1 MSALRSLVSLLS
13 GLKTDQVA
21 HRTPRPNVWSWG
33 PSSVSSQSRSRA
45 SGILHRNTRARA
57 EGGGRGAVFSR
68 AERTLPAEHPSPAP
82 TLGRRFPTR
91 ALAVKKAGPDR
102 RRKTERAEAPGLSRT
117 RREGMS
123 SSGNVPCLPSARR
136 RPIRVATGARG
147 QLWPAHSAP
156 DAVFGSRFAK
166 ARQRAK
172 FSESSHWRVSG
183 VPRSQCAEFILSR

>member
-1 MSALRSLVSLLS
+1 VPEQRLVHVARFRHHSVRRAGHRERLRGRGAVRRRPLEREPDTDGRMS
-13 GLKTDQVA
+13 
-21 HRTPRPNVWSWG
+21 
-33 PSSVSSQSRSRA
+33 
-45 SGILHRNTRARA
+45 RARA
-57 EGGGRGAVFSR
+57 RTEGDGRGAVFSR
-68 AERTLPAEHPSPAP
+68 EERTLPAEHPSPAP

-102 RRKTERAEAPGLSRT
+102 RRKTERAEVPGLSRT

-147 QLWPAHSAP
+147 QLWPAHSAS

-166 ARQRAK
+166 ARQRA
-172 FSESSHWRVSG
+172 
-183 VPRSQCAEFILSR
+183 LL